1 MPPQGSRD
9 LGGFI
14 EAQSRGAS
22 PEGDRSGVSLYGD
35 AIRALRQVILLDERV
50 RNTAVDLARMAQEL
64 ADLRDRV
71 SRLEG
76 MLAAGMALSK
86 QANTPRDRR
95 PLAGPSDQT
104 S

>member
-1 MPPQGSRD
+1 MPPRGGQD
-9 LGGFI
+9 LGWVI
-14 EAQSRGAS
+14 NTRPCGA
-22 PEGDRSGVSLYGD
+22 PRERDRRGVSLYGD

-50 RNTAVDLARMAQEL
+50 RNTASDLTRMSQEV

-76 MLAAGMALSK
+76 MVAAGMALARE
-86 QANTPRDRR
+86 ANPPRDRR
-95 PLAGPSDQT
+95 RLPGTSDQT

>member
-1 MPPQGSRD
+1 MPPRGGQD
-9 LGGFI
+9 LGWVI
-14 EAQSRGAS
+14 EGRFCDAS
-22 PEGDRSGVSLYGD
+22 PERNSGGVSLYGD

-50 RNTAVDLARMAQEL
+50 RNTSVDLARMSQEV

-76 MLAAGMALSK
+76 MMAAGMALSREASP
-86 QANTPRDRR
+86 QRDRR
-95 PLAGPSDQT
+95 RLPGPSDQT